1 MNKKRHENKKRGSGI
16 EQSFKRVDC
25 QYCQSKSSAFKTDF
39 DRDGTIWQITC
50 FQCGRIIL
58 GTPEGEHEEQLRH
71 KCRVRY
77 VLG

>member
-1 MNKKRHENKKRGSGI
+1 MNENRPENNKSDSGI
-16 EQSFKRVDC
+16 EQSFERVDC

-39 DRDGTIWQITC
+39 NRDGTIWQITC
-50 FQCGRIIL
+50 FQCGRIIS
-58 GTPEGEHEEQLRH
+58 GTPEGEREEQLRH